1 MTSRPTVVAAEERFA
16 ALWART
22 DRLFAIIASDA
33 MLARPILLRNPLIF
47 YLGHLPAFA
56 WNHICRGVLGR
67 PPFNPRFD
75 AMFDR
80 GIDPDV
86 DDPSQCHD
94 HPPAPAQWPDP
105 GDVLEYRDRVRE
117 VISTALADI
126 DPASRDVMAHKGRV
140 VSMVIEHELMHQET
154 LLYMLQQLPPE
165 QKIRPLEISYPSGD
179 GIRPASVAIAEG
191 HATLGTSFESA
202 DFGWDNEFPG
212 TTSLV
217 PAFVID
223 STPVTNAQFR
233 YFVESGGYEWSEF
246 WSEADWAWKRRS
258 GLSHPLVWTREI
270 DGWLYRT
277 LFDVVPLDLV
287 DDWPV
292 YVSLA
297 EACAYARWTG
307 GRLPTEAEFHRAAYG
322 DPAGPERSFP
332 WGEGAPGP
340 QHGNFGFANWSPGP
354 VGSHPQGASAW
365 GVHELVGNGWEW
377 TETVFAPFPGFRAY
391 IPGYPGYSADFFD
404 GKHYVLKGASWATD
418 SRLLRRSFRN
428 WYQARYPYVFAKFRC
443 VRATGD

>member
-1 MTSRPTVVAAEERFA
+1 MTSSPVVVTAEERFA

-22 DRLFAIIASDA
+22 DRLFAIVTSDA

-56 WNHICRGVLGR
+56 WNHIGRGVLGR
-67 PPFNPRFD
+67 PAFNANFD
-75 AMFDR
+75 EMFDR

-94 HPPAPAQWPDP
+94 HPPAPAQWPDL

-117 VISTALADI
+117 MISRAVADI
-126 DPASRDVMAHKGRV
+126 DPASPDVMAHKGRV
-140 VSMVIEHELMHQET
+140 VSMAIEHELMHQET
-154 LLYMLQQLPPE
+154 LLYMLQQLPAE
-165 QKIRPLEISYPSGD
+165 QKIRPPGIAYPLGD
-179 GIRPASVAIAEG
+179 GIRSGSVAIAEG

-212 TTSLV
+212 TTRLV
-217 PAFVID
+217 PSFVID

-233 YFVESGGYEWSEF
+233 YFVESGGYDWPEF
-246 WSEADWAWKRRS
+246 WSEADWAWKSRTS
-258 GLSHPLVWTREI
+258 LSHPLVWTKQT

-287 DDWPV
+287 GDWPV

-322 DPAGPERSFP
+322 DPDGPERSFP

-340 QHGNFGFANWSPGP
+340 EHGNFGFANWSPGP
-354 VGSHPQGASAW
+354 VGSYPQGVSAW

-404 GKHYVLKGASWATD
+404 GKHYVVKGASWATD
-418 SRLLRRSFRN
+418 SGLLRRSFRN

-443 VRATGD
+443 VRAADD